1 MLGARAIF
9 WKRWVKAGAAATLC
23 SLLVLPAHAGNADSF
38 YLSGEAALMGGAIV
52 STSNSGGSI
61 WYNPAGLALLSG
73 TRLDVNVSGYAV
85 RFGATADFDSTVP
98 DSNET
103 RLSLLAL
110 DVVPA
115 AFTLTRKLGDVGVG
129 FGVFVPSARA
139 VTLRTKLDAPRDANG
154 NSLEFGY
161 DSSSRFQEYH
171 AGPGVGWSP
180 FRDLNLGVSLL
191 AHYRTRVESTH
202 VAATVESS
210 DGKTSWFRHNSLD
223 SQGVGLELV
232 FGGQLTFMRHFSWGF
247 VVRTPAVRLG
257 EAVDSVE
264 SEVLTDSTGTI
275 ENSVEFQR
283 KFGVSTQVLTP
294 FRFHSGLSR
303 DFGETTA
310 SVEGSILLS
319 FDNELFELTERT
331 TWNARAGMRT
341 RLSDFWK
348 MGGGLFTDRSPFEDP
363 QIFQQTQIDY
373 YGATIAVDW
382 LRSYGVYSKGRRT
395 FEKPKM
401 LLFGTTLSLSY
412 AVGLGKIAGA
422 RVGPTSDGGI
432 VFQQN
437 VVDVL
442 AHEITLHIGSSV
454 AE

>member
-1 MLGARAIF
+1 
-9 WKRWVKAGAAATLC
+9 
-23 SLLVLPAHAGNADSF
+23 
-38 YLSGEAALMGGAIV
+38 MGGAVV
-52 STSNSGGSI
+52 STTSTGGSI
-61 WYNPAGLALLSG
+61 WYNPSGLALLSG

-98 DSNET
+98 RSKET

-115 AFTLTRKLGDVGVG
+115 AFTLTRRLGNVGVG
-129 FGVFVPSARA
+129 FGVFVPSQRA
-139 VTLRTKLDAPRDANG
+139 VTLRTKLDAPRDENG

-180 FRDLNLGVSLL
+180 FRDLNLGISLL
-191 AHYRTRVESTH
+191 ANYRTRVESTH
-202 VAATVESS
+202 VAATVES
-210 DGKTSWFRHNSLD
+210 DDEKTSWFRHNSLD

-232 FGGQLTFMRHFSWGF
+232 LGGQLTFLRHYAWGF

-264 SEVLTDSTGTI
+264 SELLTDSTGSV

-283 KFGVSTQVLTP
+283 KLGVSTQVLTP
-294 FRFHSGLSR
+294 FRFHTGLSR
-303 DFGETTA
+303 QFRDSTA
-310 SVEGSILLS
+310 SVEASILLP

-331 TWNARAGMRT
+331 TWNARAGLRT
-341 RLSDFWK
+341 RVNDFWK
-348 MGGGLFTDRSPFEDP
+348 VGGGIFTDRSPLEDP

-382 LRSYGVYSKGRRT
+382 LRSYGVYSKGRHT
-395 FEKPKM
+395 FEEPKM
-401 LLFGTTLSLSY
+401 LLFGTTVSLSY
-412 AVGLGKIAGA
+412 ALGVGKIAGA

-432 VFQQN
+432 AFQKN

-442 AHEITLHIGSSV
+442 AHEITLHIGSTL

>member
-1 MLGARAIF
+1 MLGC
-9 WKRWVKAGAAATLC
+9 TLF
-23 SLLVLPAHAGNADSF
+23 SLPAHAGNADSF
-38 YLSGEAALMGGAIV
+38 YVSGEAALMGGAIV
-52 STSNSGGSI
+52 STSDSGGSI

-73 TRLDVNVSGYAV
+73 TRMDVNVSGYAV
-85 RFGATADFDSTVP
+85 RFGATANFDSTVTG
-98 DSNET
+98 SKET

-129 FGVFVPSARA
+129 FGVFVPSQRA
-139 VTLRTKLDAPRDANG
+139 VTLRTKLEAPRDANG

-180 FRDLNLGVSLL
+180 FRDLNLGMSLL
-191 AHYRTRVESTH
+191 ANYRTRVESTH

-210 DGKTSWFRHNSLD
+210 DEKTSWFRHNSLD
-223 SQGVGLELV
+223 SQGVGLERGL
-232 FGGQLTFMRHFSWGF
+232 GLQLKSLRNYSWGF

-264 SEVLTDSTGTI
+264 SEVLTDSAGSI
-275 ENSVEFQR
+275 ENSVRFQR

-294 FRFHSGLSR
+294 FRFHSGVSR

-319 FDNELFELTERT
+319 FDNELFDLTERT

-341 RLSDFWK
+341 RVDDFWK
-348 MGGGLFTDRSPFEDP
+348 VGGGVFTDRSPLEYP
-363 QIFQQTQIDY
+363 QLFQQTQIDY

-382 LRSYGVYSKGRRT
+382 LRSYGVYSKGRHT
-395 FEKPKM
+395 LSEPKI

-412 AVGLGKIAGA
+412 AVGVGKVAGA

-432 VFQQN
+432 VLQQN

-442 AHEITLHIGSSV
+442 AHEITLHIGSTI

>member
-1 MLGARAIF
+1 MGARTMF
-9 WKRWVKAGAAATLC
+9 RLRRVHAAL
-23 SLLVLPAHAGNADSF
+23 SVLFLFLLAPRARAGNADSF
-38 YLSGEAALMGGAIV
+38 YLSGEAALIGGAIV
-52 STSNSGGSI
+52 STSSGGGSI

-85 RFGATADFDSTVP
+85 RFGATADFDSAVP
-98 DSNET
+98 NTDET

-115 AFTLTRKLGDVGVG
+115 AFTLTRRFGDVGLG
-129 FGVFVPSARA
+129 IGVFVPSQRA
-139 VTLRTKLDAPRDANG
+139 VTLRTKLNAPRDANG

-171 AGPGVGWSP
+171 AGPGVGFRP
-180 FRDLNLGVSLL
+180 FRDLNLGFSLL
-191 AHYRTRVESTH
+191 ANYRTRVESTQ
-202 VAATVESS
+202 VAATVES
-210 DGKTSWFRHNSLD
+210 DAEKTSWFRHNSLD

-232 FGGQLTFMRHFSWGF
+232 LGGQLTFLRDFSWGF

-264 SEVLTDSTGTI
+264 SEFLADSSGNI
-275 ENSVEFQR
+275 QNSVEFNR

-303 DFGETTA
+303 NFDQTTA
-310 SVEGSILLS
+310 SVEGSILLP
-319 FDNELFELTERT
+319 FDNELFDLTERT
-331 TWNARAGMRT
+331 TWNARAGIRT
-341 RLSDFWK
+341 RLNDFWK
-348 MGGGLFTDRSPFEDP
+348 VGGGIFTDRSPLEDP
-363 QIFQQTQIDY
+363 EIFQQTQIDY

-382 LRSYGVYSKGRRT
+382 LRSYGVYGKGRQV
-395 FEKPKM
+395 FEEPKM
-401 LLFGTTLSLSY
+401 LLFGTTLALSY
-412 AVGLGKIAGA
+412 AVGVGKIAGA

-432 VFQQN
+432 SFQQN

-442 AHEITLHIGSSV
+442 AHEITLHIGSTL
-454 AE
+454 EE